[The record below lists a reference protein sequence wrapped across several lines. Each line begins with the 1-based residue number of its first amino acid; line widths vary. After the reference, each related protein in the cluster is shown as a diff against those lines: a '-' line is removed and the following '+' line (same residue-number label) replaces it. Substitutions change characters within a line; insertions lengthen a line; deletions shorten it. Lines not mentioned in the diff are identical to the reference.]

1 MCKYVNVKII
11 VILLLIPIRK
21 VFTTLIYTY
30 SKGWLK
36 LSRKS
41 DTNTK
46 TKMFKKTFF
55 NKTNIVGLG
64 DERTGGFYDDNSSCI
79 LWTFAEDEWDSIEGE
94 CEFKW
99 GDSMSGGCNRGVNES
114 KEDIWKVEDWEN
126 DTCEVGLWT
135 IHLYGKCNMWVVA
148 WDGRIVDVDEGTDRE
163 SASTCIGEDKTA
175 CDGRIDKDEEV
186 RSSVESE
193 GVIKETD
200 ELFVGTTGGR
210 AKLNDAGSN
219 GLSWMVLDQMALLM
233 EILLIWCWL
242 LV

>member
-30 SKGWLK
+30 SKGRLK

-79 LWTFAEDEWDSIEGE
+79 LWTFAEDE
-94 CEFKW
+94 
-99 GDSMSGGCNRGVNES
+99 
-114 KEDIWKVEDWEN
+114 
-126 DTCEVGLWT
+126 
-135 IHLYGKCNMWVVA
+135 
-148 WDGRIVDVDEGTDRE
+148 
-163 SASTCIGEDKTA
+163 
-175 CDGRIDKDEEV
+175 
-186 RSSVESE
+186 
-193 GVIKETD
+193 
-200 ELFVGTTGGR
+200 
-210 AKLNDAGSN
+210 
-219 GLSWMVLDQMALLM
+219 
-233 EILLIWCWL
+233 
-242 LV
+242 

>member
-1 MCKYVNVKII
+1 MKGQVVFMMIIVVVFYEPLLKMNETQLKVNVNLNEVTVWVVVAIGVWMKAKKIYEKLKI
-11 VILLLIPIRK
+11 EKMIL
-21 VFTTLIYTY
+21 V
-30 SKGWLK
+30 
-36 LSRKS
+36 
-41 DTNTK
+41 
-46 TKMFKKTFF
+46 
-55 NKTNIVGLG
+55 
-64 DERTGGFYDDNSSCI
+64 
-79 LWTFAEDEWDSIEGE
+79 
-94 CEFKW
+94 KW
-99 GDSMSGGCNRGVNES
+99 
-114 KEDIWKVEDWEN
+114 
-126 DTCEVGLWT
+126 
-135 IHLYGKCNMWVVA
+135 VA

-163 SASTCIGEDKTA
+163 SASTYIGEDKTA

-200 ELFVGTTGGR
+200 ELFVGTAGGR